1 MKVLGKKEE
10 TMAKNK
16 KRYTYRETAEKLDA
30 YTSQLISWVDEMEKN
45 DLERRQV
52 TTVVTKHG
60 TVVVQVR

>member
-1 MKVLGKKEE
+1 
-10 TMAKNK
+10 MAKNK